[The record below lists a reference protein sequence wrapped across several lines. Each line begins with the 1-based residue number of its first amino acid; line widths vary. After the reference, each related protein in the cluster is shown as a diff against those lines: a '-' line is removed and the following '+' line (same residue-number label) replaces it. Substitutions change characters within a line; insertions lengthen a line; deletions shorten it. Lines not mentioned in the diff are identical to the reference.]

1 MRFSTSV
8 ITKEPLLPG
17 LSAMQYERTPS
28 MGGKFGGGAAC
39 RGFAPAP
46 PRFNAL
52 MPLPIGRTLNLG
64 ESGPESRIT
73 FPQGRYSACRVA
85 MPSISG

>member
-46 PRFNAL
+46 PRFNAFV
-52 MPLPIGRTLNLG
+52 PLPIGSFCEQIAKG
-64 ESGPESRIT
+64 
-73 FPQGRYSACRVA
+73 GRSQS
-85 MPSISG
+85 PGDELQLFHSEKPIEQWQ